1 MLASVDRI
9 QKQQR
14 ALVEEP
20 SLEMSQERETER
32 SQGRF
37 SPTMNIFSK
46 KYSTGVP
53 GSSVENEADLST
65 TEKPALIEG
74 IKLYQSA
81 LLDIRRRLAYALQE
95 HKSDASGVVK
105 QAQIVVSDIENM
117 FALDKEQNHRSRP
130 NSVTG
135 SPHTDPTRGQRS
147 KRTSESSRPI
157 RPFETYSRTT
167 AFLSPQQSSNQ
178 HESVRR
184 SNKRRVASPVRE
196 KNEIRL
202 EQLKET
208 ARANRYDVRKFK
220 NEFFTDC
227 DVQYH

>member
-1 MLASVDRI
+1 
-9 QKQQR
+9 
-14 ALVEEP
+14 
-20 SLEMSQERETER
+20 MSQERETER

-135 SPHTDPTRGQRS
+135 SPHTDPNP
-147 KRTSESSRPI
+147 RTKI
-157 RPFETYSRTT
+157 K
-167 AFLSPQQSSNQ
+167 A
-178 HESVRR
+178 
-184 SNKRRVASPVRE
+184 NKR
-196 KNEIRL
+196 
-202 EQLKET
+202 EQSTHT
-208 ARANRYDVRKFK
+208 ALRDVLTYNCFPLTAAIIEPTRKRATI
-220 NEFFTDC
+220 E
-227 DVQYH
+227 